1 MLLIITC
8 YGGGFFLYAGLPQR
22 PVRHQGPERY
32 PRPHPH
38 SLGGPPAWPDPLLL
52 SWIKE
57 TTNSYSLT
65 LQVFSALFVTSL
77 LVMAVLKYKTRHG
90 IAGQD
95 AYWSARKASVK

>member
-8 YGGGFFLYAGLPQR
+8 YGGGFSCMPAYLSDLFGTKALSAIHGRILTAWGAAG
-22 PVRHQGPERY
+22 VAG
-32 PRPHPH
+32 
-38 SLGGPPAWPDPLLL
+38 PLLL

-57 TTNSYSLT
+57 TTNSYSIT
-65 LQVFSALFVTSL
+65 LQVFSVLFVTSL

-90 IAGQD
+90 ITGQD